1 MITKRRDIATLQ
13 EIRQFLENNFTKD
26 VPVRSICREF
36 GFNRTKL
43 QEGFNQLFNITV
55 HAFISQMRMN
65 KARGLLKE
73 TDESVKL
80 IALECG
86 YKKLSSFTR
95 VFTRWHGM
103 SPTRYRALS
112 AAKEKLSEKA
122 DGSVN

>member
-13 EIRQFLENNFTKD
+13 EIRQFIEGNFTKD
-26 VPVRSICREF
+26 IPIMLICRKF

-43 QEGFNQLFNITV
+43 QEGFNQLFSVTV
-55 HAFISQMRMN
+55 HAYVCQLRMD
-65 KARGLLKE
+65 KARGLLRE
-73 TDESVKL
+73 TDEPVKL

-95 VFTRWHGM
+95 VFTRWHRM
-103 SPTRYRALS
+103 SPTQYRTVSS
-112 AAKEKLSEKA
+112 ATEKLSEKV

>member
-13 EIRQFLENNFTKD
+13 EIRQFIENNFTKD
-26 VPVRSICREF
+26 IPVGAICKEF

-43 QEGFNQLFNITV
+43 QEGFNQLFDVTV
-55 HAFISQMRMN
+55 HAFISQLRMD
-65 KARGLLKE
+65 KARGLLRV
-73 TDESVKL
+73 TDEPVKL
-80 IALECG
+80 IGLECG

-112 AAKEKLSEKA
+112 VANEKLSEKA